1 MTIHDANDAA
11 FWLREA
17 LALRDLEP
25 VAPNMAA
32 AGERINDAR
41 RHIRSARTLAE
52 DDITL
57 AIAACH
63 DSKRKAITAHMNANG
78 YRPRGGDGAHRIVLA
93 YARTQLATLIAASDI
108 DDADE
113 LRRDRGIAEYDQFAH
128 SKLQA
133 IDVLAAA
140 DLAERVV
147 NAVAKALATRSRS
160 RPKT

>member
-1 MTIHDANDAA
+1 
-11 FWLREA
+11 
-17 LALRDLEP
+17 
-25 VAPNMAA
+25 MAA

-63 DSKRKAITAHMNANG
+63 DAIRKAITAHMNAHG
-78 YRPRGGDGAHRIVLA
+78 YRPRCGDGAYRIVLA
-93 YARTQLATLIAASDI
+93 YARTQLAMLIAASDI

-133 IDVLAAA
+133 VDVLAAA